1 MSHMRDHIRA
11 MRALGR
17 ALKDEGE
24 NGASIPANV
33 EVLHL
38 MGDAHLAAADQLEA
52 EERAAFAELA
62 DARRCTLDHAR
73 LTVPKCPACGAPGG
87 RAA

>member
-1 MSHMRDHIRA
+1 MQDHIRA

-38 MGDAHLAAADQLEA
+38 MGDAHLCAADQLEA
-52 EERAAFAELA
+52 EEKAACLALA
-62 DARRCTLDHAR
+62 DAHRCTLDHAR
-73 LTVPKCPACGAPGG
+73 LSVPKCPACGAP
-87 RAA
+87 RE